1 MSFRS
6 GAAVGGGALAV
17 AGAVI
22 ALAVMLTGHGT
33 AAAGPPSPD
42 AAARLAVPASSA
54 PARAPATS
62 APSATPR
69 PSHSQARRT
78 SAGNYSPAPARTRA
92 AAAPY
97 VSAPAPSP
105 SVHLGPPKR
114 PRYPLRYPPPRW
126 GWPRYP
132 PPALPWPW

>member
-22 ALAVMLTGHGT
+22 ALAVMLTGHST
-33 AAAGPPSPD
+33 AAAGPPSPG

-54 PARAPATS
+54 PARTPATS

-69 PSHSQARRT
+69 PSHSKARGT
-78 SAGNYSPAPARTRA
+78 SAGNDSQAPARTRA
-92 AAAPY
+92 VAPHASAA
-97 VSAPAPSP
+97 APSP

-114 PRYPLRYPPPRW
+114 PRYPLRYPPPKW

-132 PPALPWPW
+132 PPTLPWPW